1 MDAID
6 LAVVRLWPESSIA
19 LAASL
24 MSKGSASIASRG
36 RIDLSCHHIH
46 AVVDAIAH
54 IHIKP
59 PRLSKQGFV
68 LG

>member
-6 LAVVRLWPESSIA
+6 LAVVRVWPESSLA

-24 MSKGSASIASRG
+24 MSKGSASIASRAES
-36 RIDLSCHHIH
+36 DSPCHHVH
-46 AVVDAIAH
+46 AVVNAIAH

-59 PRLSKQGFV
+59 PWLTK
-68 LG
+68 